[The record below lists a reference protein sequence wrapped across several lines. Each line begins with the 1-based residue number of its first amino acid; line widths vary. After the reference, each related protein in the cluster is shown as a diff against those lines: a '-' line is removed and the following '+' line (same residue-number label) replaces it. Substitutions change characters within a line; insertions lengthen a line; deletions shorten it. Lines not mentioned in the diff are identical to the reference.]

1 VSTTFHLVRH
11 GEHDRVDRTLC
22 GRMPG
27 VVLNDTGK
35 AQASA
40 AGRRLAALQ
49 PLLILSSPLER
60 ARGTA
65 VIIGQ
70 ETGCPVE
77 DAPALQEIDCG
88 EWTGKAFE
96 DLHKDPHWKD
106 WNDARSVTRPP
117 GGEMMIEVQARV
129 VKYLES
135 LRCLYERARLVL
147 VSHSDVI
154 KAAILFHIGMSLDL
168 FSRIEVA
175 PGSISTMI
183 VGNGG
188 AKLVSLNETFA

>member
-22 GRMPG
+22 GRMAG
-27 VVLNDTGK
+27 VTLNATGK
-35 AQASA
+35 EQARA
-40 AGRRLAALQ
+40 AGKRLAALQ
-49 PLLILSSPLER
+49 PLRILTSPLER

-65 VIIGQ
+65 DLIAE

-77 DAPALQEIDCG
+77 DATALQEIDCG

-96 DLHKDPHWKD
+96 DLHKDPRWKD
-106 WNDARSVTRPP
+106 WNEARSVTRLP

-129 VKYLES
+129 VAHLET
-135 LRCLYERARLVL
+135 LRRLYESARLVL

-154 KAAILFHIGMSLDL
+154 KAAILFHIGLSLDF
-168 FSRIEVA
+168 FSRIEIA
-175 PGSISTMI
+175 PGSISTLVI
-183 VGNGG
+183 GNWG
-188 AKLVSLNETFA
+188 AKLVSLNETCA

>member
-11 GEHDRVDRTLC
+11 GEHDRVNRTLC

-27 VVLNDTGK
+27 VVLNARGR
-35 AQASA
+35 AQACA

-49 PLLILSSPLER
+49 PVRIFSSPLER

-65 VIIGQ
+65 DIMAQ

-77 DAPALQEIDCG
+77 EAPALQEIDCG

-96 DLHKDPHWKD
+96 DLHDEPRWKD
-106 WNDARSVTRPP
+106 WNEARSVTRPP

-129 VKYLES
+129 VNYLAF
-135 LRCLYERARLVL
+135 LRRIYERARLVL

-154 KAAILFHIGMSLDL
+154 KAAILFHIGVSLDL

>member
-1 VSTTFHLVRH
+1 
-11 GEHDRVDRTLC
+11 
-22 GRMPG
+22 MPG

-88 EWTGKAFE
+88 EWTGKAFD

-129 VKYLES
+129 VNYLES
-135 LRCLYERARLVL
+135 LRRLYERARLVL

-154 KAAILFHIGMSLDL
+154 KAAILFHVGMSLDL